1 MPMDSNDPLY
11 ILYTSGT
18 TGAPKGIYRDHGSTA
33 VGLNYGM
40 STCFNVNPGDTHFAA
55 SDIGWIVGHT
65 NMVYGSMIR
74 GAASVFF
81 EGKPIY
87 PDAGVIWRIVEK
99 HKVDQVFMAPTGV
112 RVIKKEDTDGKL
124 ITKSDVSSLRSF

>member
-65 NMVYGSMIR
+65 NMVYGSMLR

-87 PDAGVIWRIVEK
+87 PDAGIIWKMVEK
-99 HKVDQVFMAPTGV
+99 HKVNQVFMAPTGV
-112 RVIKKEDTDGKL
+112 RVIKKDDFDGKL
-124 ITKSDVSSLRSF
+124 IPKYDVSSLRSF